1 MLLSPNKIKRD
12 PASRDAF
19 SPSTREATP
28 ELSIYRTSF
37 KLRTTRG
44 IRFTRSSRS
53 NALRTSGEL
62 ARSMSPDTS
71 RMVVLSIRRTAIC
84 TVVSPSGTFRRSPGL
99 NILYQAQLIG
109 DVGPREFHDIHALPD
124 IMQPQSAGP
133 NFIQRT
139 AAHFFGIGRR
149 ALVGEQD
156 FEALFRFTVHNPL
169 RTAASELDR
178 LIALIA
184 ISMTNDIGHRFVN
197 GTSDRPA
204 LRFGEAHF
212 FRQPLH
218 RAAHG
223 AEQVGIAPQ
232 LELQ

>member
-84 TVVSPSGTFRRSPGL
+84 TVISPSGTSRRSPGL
-99 NILYQAQLIG
+99 NILHQAQLIG
-109 DVGPREFHDIHALPD
+109 GVGPREFHNIHALPD
-124 IMQPQSAGP
+124 IMQPQSTGP

-139 AAHFFGIGRR
+139 AAHFCRIGRR
-149 ALVGEQD
+149 TLIGEHGFQT
-156 FEALFRFTVHNPL
+156 LFTFTCLHPL
-169 RTAASELDR
+169 RAP
-178 LIALIA
+178 
-184 ISMTNDIGHRFVN
+184 
-197 GTSDRPA
+197 PA
-204 LRFGEAHF
+204 H
-212 FRQPLH
+212 
-218 RAAHG
+218 
-223 AEQVGIAPQ
+223 
-232 LELQ
+232 